1 MPVVFP
7 FSTFFY
13 PILPDAVKTFAYIFC
28 LSYSHPVHLPFFPLN
43 LNLLFLNLNL
53 WFRLASPPKLEPVQ
67 TRDFDY
73 HLPPELIAQHPAP
86 ARDTSRLLVVDR
98 ANGSLIHSQFSDL
111 LALLREGDVLVL
123 NDSRVFNA
131 RLRGANARSGG
142 EFELLLLTQNGINDW
157 WAMVRPGKRARV
169 GTEINLHTP
178 TGEKTIIT
186 ARVLDTNEEG
196 HRRLKFSGTENILND
211 LDHLG
216 EVPLPPYIHR
226 DNKNFSSDLQRYQTV
241 YAKTAGSV
249 AAPTAGL
256 HFTENFLQKIR
267 AKKIH
272 VHHVTLHVGLGTFAP
287 VKADRIEDHLMH
299 SEKFVVPKETADAV
313 NAARNENR
321 RVIAVGTTSVRVLES
336 VAAKNDGKILEGSG
350 ETNIFIH
357 PPYNFRVVDALL
369 SNFHLPRSTLLM
381 LVSAFASPTQT
392 TGRDRILHAYNEAI
406 KERYRFYSY
415 GDAMLI
421 L

>member
-1 MPVVFP
+1 M
-7 FSTFFY
+7 
-13 PILPDAVKTFAYIFC
+13 
-28 LSYSHPVHLPFFPLN
+28 
-43 LNLLFLNLNL
+43 
-53 WFRLASPPKLEPVQ
+53 Q

-73 HLPPELIAQHPAP
+73 ELPPDLIAQHPTP
-86 ARDTSRLLVVDR
+86 ERDASRLLVLNR
-98 ANGSLIHSQFSDL
+98 SNGSLVHNQFSDL
-111 LALLREGDVLVL
+111 LGLLREGDVLVL

-142 EFELLLLTQNGINDW
+142 EFELLLLTQNGANDW

-178 TGEKTIIT
+178 TGEKTSIT
-186 ARVLDTNEEG
+186 ARVLDANQEG
-196 HRRLKFSGTENILND
+196 HRRLKFSGIENILYD

-216 EVPLPPYIHR
+216 EVPLPPYIRR

-267 AKKIH
+267 AKNIH
-272 VHHVTLHVGLGTFAP
+272 IHHVTLHVGLGTFAP
-287 VKADRIEDHLMH
+287 VKADRLEDHTMH
-299 SEKFVVPKETADAV
+299 SEKFVVPKQTADAV
-313 NAARNENR
+313 NLARKQNR

-336 VAAKNDGKILEGSG
+336 VAAKNEGKILEGAG

-357 PPYNFRVVDALL
+357 PPYSFRVVDALL
-369 SNFHLPRSTLLM
+369 TNFHLPRSTLLM
-381 LVSAFASPTQT
+381 LVSAFASPNQT
-392 TGRDRILHAYNEAI
+392 TGRDLVLRAYTEAI
-406 KERYRFYSY
+406 REKYRFFSY